1 MLDFD
6 TKKRD
11 DLSVI
16 AESAGLGN
24 ITKSSLEKSL
34 TQFRKEIKSFKKKMA
49 FNTDPSTPASFIII
63 KLRIPR
69 WVSLILVPVAGVEP
83 ARYRYH
89 WILSPARLPI
99 PSHRRIECAYCIT
112 KLWKFQY
119 FFEIFFIFFLK
130 TIDFYTHFVIL

>member
-34 TQFRKEIKSFKKKMA
+34 TQFRKEIKSFKKMA
-49 FNTDPSTPASFIII
+49 FNTDPSSPYGRTKNKALKMRTFFFGPPYRARTCHLQNRNLTLYPDG
-63 KLRIPR
+63 LR
-69 WVSLILVPVAGVEP
+69 VE
-83 ARYRYH
+83 
-89 WILSPARLPI
+89 I
-99 PSHRRIECAYCIT
+99 CA
-112 KLWKFQY
+112 
-119 FFEIFFIFFLK
+119 E
-130 TIDFYTHFVIL
+130 